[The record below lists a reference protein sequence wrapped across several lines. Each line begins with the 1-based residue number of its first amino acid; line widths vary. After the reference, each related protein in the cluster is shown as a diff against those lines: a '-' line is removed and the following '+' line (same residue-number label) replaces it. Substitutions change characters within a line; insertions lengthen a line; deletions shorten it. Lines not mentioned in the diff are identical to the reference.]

1 MDLLP
6 QQIIIR
12 PYKVTYM
19 CMDCLRKD
27 RVIKINIVYC
37 TTNMIR
43 NLIIGSFIFRFVGVS
58 YLKPWRGLRITDE
71 DNTMIFLTKDQAETL
86 AGSYPPYLWIR
97 GPAGSGKT
105 YLLVEKAVTL
115 AQDVLKDQSKK
126 NEKILV
132 LCNNDDLCEAL
143 ERTIKGSLLP
153 ESTDVSSFLH
163 FTTFTELVKEHLDC
177 YYMGHETDMA
187 EMVNYALKILKAKD
201 DVYMYDHILVDEG
214 EDMYGENW
222 PVFLQ
227 RIHKSFQS
235 PQEEIPGSLW
245 VIYGENQTLRLADEI
260 PRSHLKYLSEAA
272 RLKTVLRNTK
282 SVFQQ
287 STKYFRPLMHYDS
300 PIELGRDVPTG
311 DPIEWDDSLG
321 DTFVQGAKLVV
332 KWINKLQDQK
342 VHLKDI
348 CILVWDEKVQTTLRK
363 EIDRIG
369 GNSQTGDD
377 LIKRSL
383 NCAVVETVSRF
394 KGFES
399 KVVILFNP
407 AFIGIE
413 AFFTHKMLYIAV
425 SRCSCFLVVISTKEG
440 CNSLKSDVGL
450 ELDTSKESEKFHILR

>member
-1 MDLLP
+1 MK
-6 QQIIIR
+6 
-12 PYKVTYM
+12 Y
-19 CMDCLRKD
+19 
-27 RVIKINIVYC
+27 

-43 NLIIGSFIFRFVGVS
+43 NLIIGSFIFRFVGMS
-58 YLKPWRGLRITDE
+58 YLKPWRGLRLTDE
-71 DNTMIFLTKDQAETL
+71 DNTMIFLTKEQAKIL
-86 AGSYPPYLWIR
+86 AGSYPPDLWIR

-115 AQDVLKDQSKK
+115 AQDILNDQRKK

-132 LCNNDDLCEAL
+132 LCNNDDLCKAL
-143 ERTIKGSLLP
+143 ERTIKGYLQVP

-163 FTTFTELVKEHLDC
+163 CKTFDELVKQHLDC
-177 YYMGHETDMA
+177 HYMCHETDMA
-187 EMVNYALKILKAKD
+187 EMVNYVLEILKAKD
-201 DVYMYDHILVDEG
+201 DVYIYDHILVDEG
-214 EDMYGENW
+214 EDMFGENW

-227 RIHKSFQS
+227 RIHRSFQS
-235 PQEEIPGSLW
+235 AQEEIPAGPGFLW
-245 VIYGENQTLRLADEI
+245 VIYGENQALCLTEEI
-260 PRSHLKYLSEAA
+260 PRSHFKYLSKAA

-282 SVFQQ
+282 YVFQQ
-287 STKYFRPLMHYDS
+287 STKYFRPLMRYDS
-300 PIELGRDVPTG
+300 PIELGHEVTG

-321 DTFVQGAKLVV
+321 DTMAQGAKLVV
-332 KWINKLQDQK
+332 NWIDQLQREK

-348 CILVWDEKVQTTLRK
+348 CILVWDEIVQRLLRE

-394 KGFES
+394 KGLES

-413 AFFTHKMLYIAV
+413 AFFTQEMLYIAV

-440 CNSLKSDVGL
+440 CNALKSDVGL
-450 ELDTSKESEKFHILR
+450 ELDTSKQIERFHILR

>member
-1 MDLLP
+1 
-6 QQIIIR
+6 
-12 PYKVTYM
+12 M

-86 AGSYPPYLWIR
+86 AGSYPPDLWIR

-132 LCNNDDLCEAL
+132 LCNNDNLCKAL
-143 ERTIKGSLLP
+143 ERTIRGYLPKP

-163 FTTFTELVKEHLDC
+163 CKTFTELVKQHLDRD
-177 YYMGHETDMA
+177 YEGDETDMA
-187 EMVNYALKILKAKD
+187 EMVNYALKNLKAKD
-201 DVYMYDHILVDEG
+201 DVYKYDHILVDEG
-214 EDMYGENW
+214 EDMYAENW
-222 PVFLQ
+222 PMFLQ
-227 RIHKSFQS
+227 RIHRRFQS
-235 PQEEIPGSLW
+235 AQGEIPAEPGFLW
-245 VIYGENQTLRLADEI
+245 VIYGENQALRSAIEI
-260 PRSHLKYLSEAA
+260 PRSHLEYLSNAA
-272 RLKTVLRNTK
+272 RLKKVLRNTK
-282 SVFQQ
+282 CVFQQ
-287 STKYFRPLMHYDS
+287 STKYFRPLMRYDS
-300 PIELGRDVPTG
+300 PIELGHEVIG

-321 DTFVQGAKLVV
+321 DTFEQGANLVV
-332 KWINKLQDQK
+332 NWIDKLQKEK

-348 CILVWDEKVQTTLRK
+348 CILVWGETVQGLLRQ
-363 EIDRIG
+363 EIHRIG
-369 GNSQTGDD
+369 GKSQTGDD

-394 KGFES
+394 KGLES

-413 AFFTHKMLYIAV
+413 AFFTQKMLYVAK

-440 CNSLKSDVGL
+440 CNALKSDFGL
-450 ELDTSKESEKFHILR
+450 ELDTSKQIKRFHTLR